1 MKNVLLIG
9 QFTDISGYGNA
20 VRSYFKNLKN
30 LHEQQKINLNILNYS
45 FERNSSISKDEK
57 EEIINFSITTN
68 LEVLQGRYSQEKK
81 EITEYLNKEYTLIL
95 FLTNDFLDL
104 GKGSPNLFLENGLL
118 NINKIVKNSV
128 ETIPCVVWE
137 TDKPPEMWI
146 RGYKEE
152 KVTKLICACGWNSKV
167 FKQHTKKETKTIPYS
182 LQSNGAHDPAF
193 SEKLQKIISNK
204 FTFCSVG
211 QWGDRKGFDLLL
223 RAFYTEFYNDE
234 VFLILKT
241 YKNKAFINSNEK
253 NILNNE
259 IEKIKTSINNY
270 GKEFKPK
277 CKLVLLTDLMTK
289 EKINS
294 IYKVS
299 DCYVTATR
307 GEGFGLPIAEFI
319 NVAKKPVVSPSKG
332 GHIDFIHKENYFVDS
347 SYEPVKGL
355 NSLYSEI
362 EMNYVEP
369 SLRDLRNKMRKAYE
383 EKNNNSIGQKS
394 YDFLQEYLSDINIES
409 KFSEV
414 LEIE

>member
-1 MKNVLLIG
+1 MKNVLLLG

-20 VRSYFKNLKN
+20 VRSYFKNLKS
-30 LHEQQKINLNILNYS
+30 LHEKQKINLNILNYS
-45 FERNSSISKDEK
+45 FEPNSVISKHEK
-57 EEIINFSITTN
+57 EELMKFSITTSLN
-68 LEVLQGRYSQEKK
+68 VLQGRYSQEKEK
-81 EITEYLNKEYTLIL
+81 ISEFLNKKYTLIF
-95 FLTNDFLDL
+95 FLLNDYIIF
-104 GKGSPNLFLENGLL
+104 GKDKTGLFLENGSL

-137 TDKPPEMWI
+137 TDKPPEIWI
-146 RGYKEE
+146 RGYKQE
-152 KVTKLICACGWNSKV
+152 KVTKLICACDWNSKV
-167 FKQHTKKETKTIPYS
+167 FKEHTKKETTTIPYS
-182 LQSNGAHDPAF
+182 LQSNAAHDAAF

-253 NILNNE
+253 TILNNE

-270 GKEFKPK
+270 GQQFKPK
-277 CKLVLLTDLMTK
+277 CKLVLLTDLMAK

-294 IYKVS
+294 IYKAS

-319 NVAKKPVVSPSKG
+319 NVAKKPVISPSKG
-332 GHIDFIHKENYFVDS
+332 GHIDFIHEENYFIDS

-383 EKNNNSIGQKS
+383 ERNNNSIGQKS

-414 LEIE
+414 LELE

>member
-45 FERNSSISKDEK
+45 FESNSNISKQEK
-57 EEIINFSITTN
+57 EQLIKFSITTN
-68 LEVLQGRYSQEKK
+68 LEVLQGRYSQEKEK
-81 EITEYLNKEYTLIL
+81 ITEYLKNQYTLVL
-95 FLTNDFLDL
+95 FLTNDFLNL
-104 GKGSPNLFLENGLL
+104 GKDSSDLFLKNGLL

-128 ETIPCVVWE
+128 KTIPCVVWE
-137 TDKPPEMWI
+137 TDKPPQTWI
-146 RGYKEE
+146 EGYKQE
-152 KVTKLICACGWNSKV
+152 KIKNLVCACDWNSEV
-167 FKQHTKKETKTIPYS
+167 FKKHTNKETTTIPYS
-182 LQSNGAHDPAF
+182 LKNGDTYDDAF
-193 SEKLQKIISNK
+193 HEKLQKIISNK

-211 QWGDRKGFDLLL
+211 QWGDRKGFDILL

-241 YKNKAFINSNEK
+241 YKNKAFINSSEK
-253 NILNNE
+253 TSLNNE

-270 GKEFKPK
+270 GKKFEPK
-277 CKLVLLTDLMTK
+277 CKIVLLTDLITK
-289 EKINS
+289 QKINS

-299 DCYVTATR
+299 NCYVTATR

-319 NVAKKPVVSPSKG
+319 NMAKKPVISPSKG
-332 GHIDFIHKENYFVDS
+332 GHVDFIHEENYFIDS

-369 SLRDLRNKMRKAYE
+369 SLRDLRNNMRKVYE

-394 YDFLQEYLSDINIES
+394 YDFLKDYLSDANIEN

-414 LEIE
+414 LELK